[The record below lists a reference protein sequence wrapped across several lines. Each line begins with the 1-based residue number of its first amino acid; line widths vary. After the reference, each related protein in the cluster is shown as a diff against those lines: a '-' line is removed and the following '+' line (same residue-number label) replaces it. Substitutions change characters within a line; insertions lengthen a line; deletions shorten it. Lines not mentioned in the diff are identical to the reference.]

1 MRRVIKGE
9 TTEEMTKARVVH
21 QIVVLIYQT
30 SKCSFLMLRKIHRT
44 NLIANKFQRKKEE
57 LRQKMRRHLKLNNLG
72 K

>member
-21 QIVVLIYQT
+21 QIVVLIYQM

-44 NLIANKFQRKKEE
+44 N
-57 LRQKMRRHLKLNNLG
+57 
-72 K
+72 